1 MSGEKRALAARGW
14 RNAKA
19 AMSFGRAA
27 VTGGGS
33 ELLADQLDDLKGLAM
48 KVGQL
53 ASTLDGMIPEAA
65 QQALTRLQS
74 RASPM
79 PWADVEA
86 TLLEAYGLPVA
97 DVFDAFDEVPFAAAS
112 IGQVHRAVRRGVPI
126 AVKVQYPGISRAI
139 DDDMDNVGR
148 IATLGS
154 IGTMVASGP
163 LVAELRA
170 RLAEECDYRQE
181 AAHQLLFRERNRS
194 ARIQIP
200 DVRRELART
209 RILATELMDGRRFDD
224 FVATASQAEKNAAG
238 LEIYGYTFATIFGD
252 GMFNGDPHP
261 GNYLFQDD
269 GTVVCL
275 DFGCVR
281 FFPPEIITTWKR
293 LARVML
299 AGDRASFKEVFD
311 ATGFP
316 ASPKFDYDAQWRVMQ
331 YLYEPM
337 TSPKFRY
344 ERGYTA
350 RMFELMP
357 KTSPNMWRMNI
368 PPEWVL
374 VQRLQWGM
382 NGILA
387 RLEAEGDFGS
397 RFRAALDT
405 TVDHATR
412 PPPVGVETDRT

>member
-1 MSGEKRALAARGW
+1 
-14 RNAKA
+14 
-19 AMSFGRAA
+19 
-27 VTGGGS
+27 
-33 ELLADQLDDLKGLAM
+33 
-48 KVGQL
+48 
-53 ASTLDGMIPEAA
+53 
-65 QQALTRLQS
+65 
-74 RASPM
+74 
-79 PWADVEA
+79 
-86 TLLEAYGLPVA
+86 
-97 DVFDAFDEVPFAAAS
+97 
-112 IGQVHRAVRRGVPI
+112 
-126 AVKVQYPGISRAI
+126 
-139 DDDMDNVGR
+139 
-148 IATLGS
+148 
-154 IGTMVASGP
+154 
-163 LVAELRA
+163 
-170 RLAEECDYRQE
+170 
-181 AAHQLLFRERNRS
+181 
-194 ARIQIP
+194 
-200 DVRRELART
+200 
-209 RILATELMDGRRFDD
+209 MDGRRFDE

-238 LEIYGYTFATIFGD
+238 LEIYDYTFATIFGD

-261 GNYLFQDD
+261 GNYLFQED

-293 LARVML
+293 LARAML
-299 AGDRASFKEVFD
+299 AGDRSAFKEVFD

-405 TVDHATR
+405 PVDHATR
-412 PPPVGVETDRT
+412 PPPVGVETDQT